1 MIINI
6 SRCQKYIFTFDFVG
20 LIWNIG
26 GAFRG
31 AKVECQPIN
40 NFWMLLNK
48 VHHNYNQAFLLV
60 CKWSCVLTINTIVI
74 LYSSTISQYTFQVLF
89 INSPFIQLCD
99 LLSVSVRLIRTLQ
112 TELNHT
118 LLCVEITLW
127 KIAKYFWKMT
137 FYTFWIVNQFFS

>member
-1 MIINI
+1 MIIKV

-31 AKVECQPIN
+31 AKVECQLIY

-60 CKWSCVLTINTIVI
+60 CKWSWVLTINTIVI
-74 LYSSTISQYTFQVLF
+74 LYSSTISQCTFQVLF
-89 INSPFIQLCD
+89 ISSPFIQLCD

-112 TELNHT
+112 TELNRT

-127 KIAKYFWKMT
+127 KTAKYFWEIT
-137 FYTFWIVNQFFS
+137 F